1 MTNDDIPLFT
11 IDEPHS
17 RDLDDAIGI
26 ARTGGGWAV
35 RVAIANPSAV
45 VAIGSAEDLAA
56 RKQGATIYR
65 GRSATEPMLPR
76 SISEA
81 QATLTAGERRA
92 ALLIDL
98 ELDSGGQIRATRISE
113 GAITV
118 AQRLAYRDVPLIAED
133 HAHPLHRPMVEAIA
147 LAKGLL
153 KQRRARGALAIYDQQ
168 QMLLTDE
175 EGRIRRYDAGEMIG
189 HILVQE
195 FMVAANTSVAEFAAR
210 NELPFLYRC
219 HEPRI
224 SAPRGAAA
232 AESLE
237 TWIAGG
243 HASAAAAA
251 ERLSLIAQ
259 KARYTSTLTGHY
271 GLNVPAYAHITSP
284 LRRYA
289 DLVDQ
294 RQLIAFVRGTALPY
308 SQDDLTAI
316 GSELFEAAEA
326 LAQATA
332 ESYKAPLLARAQQAI
347 DSNMQHALRSLADN
361 ELGQAVKAGL
371 ADGFA
376 PALVDELRRRMG
388 AGILADKVSVR
399 FIEGRSTLPPALAE
413 AFIDM
418 VASKPASAMSFV
430 NHGRAIGA
438 IADFQVEFKEVT
450 GGPGAIGPAYRATVT
465 VRDADRQVTYSATAV
480 DGRKKAAEQ
489 AATLETL
496 CDFMGVPRPTRS
508 TSEVEPPSPLAG
520 PIANGASQLANSKG
534 ALLELCQKSRLGMPT
549 FTSTST
555 GPANAPT
562 FVCVVEL
569 AIKGRTLTARSP
581 EASTKKQAEA
591 LAAQALLDQ
600 VSQGNRPK
608 EGTLAAVAT
617 PAHNAGWAI
626 QQLQE
631 YAQKSRLAPP
641 AYDFREIS
649 KTPSTFECRVS
660 LERTDGNV
668 EFRATAASKQASKA
682 AAAEGALEILAGE
695 GRTISND
702 DALDRPGMAG

>member
-1 MTNDDIPLFT
+1 MHHDDITLFT

-17 RDLDDAIGI
+17 RDLDDAVGI
-26 ARTGGGWAV
+26 ARNGSGLAV
-35 RVAIANPSAV
+35 RIAIANPAAL
-45 VAIGSAEDLAA
+45 VAIGSSEDLAA

-81 QATLTAGERRA
+81 RATLTAGERRA
-92 ALLIDL
+92 AMLIDL
-98 ELDSGGQIRATRISE
+98 ELDGGGQIRATHLSE
-113 GAITV
+113 GTITV
-118 AQRLAYRDVPLIAED
+118 AQRLSYRDVPAIAED
-133 HAHPLHRPMVEAIA
+133 RAHPLHIPMVDAIS
-147 LAKGLL
+147 LARGLL
-153 KQRRARGALAIYDQQ
+153 KQRRARGALAIYDQRQ
-168 QMLLTDE
+168 SLLTDE
-175 EGRIRRYDAGEMIG
+175 EGRVRHYDAGEMVG

-195 FMVAANTSVAEFAAR
+195 LMVAGNTSVAEFAAR

-316 GSELFEAAEA
+316 GNELFEAAEA
-326 LAQATA
+326 LAQATS
-332 ESYKAPLLARAQQAI
+332 ESYKAPLLARAQFVI
-347 DSNMQHALRSLADN
+347 ESNTGHALRSLADN
-361 ELGQAVKAGL
+361 ELGQAVKAAL
-371 ADGFA
+371 AEGFA
-376 PALVDELRRRMG
+376 PPLADELRRRMR

-399 FIEGRSTLPPALAE
+399 FIEGRSSLPPAVAD
-413 AFIDM
+413 AFIGM
-418 VASKPASAMSFV
+418 VADKPASAMSFV
-430 NHGRAIGA
+430 NHARAIGA
-438 IADFQVEFKEVT
+438 ISDFDVEFQEVA
-450 GGPGAIGPAYRATVT
+450 GQPGAIGPAYQATVT
-465 VRDADRQVTYSATAV
+465 MRDADRRMAYTAV
-480 DGRKKAAEQ
+480 AVDVRKKAAEQ
-489 AATLETL
+489 AATLQTL

-508 TSEVEPPSPLAG
+508 TKEVESPSPTA
-520 PIANGASQLANSKG
+520 PAASSTSQLTNSKG
-534 ALLELCQKSRLGMPT
+534 ALLELCQKSKLGMPS
-549 FTSTST
+549 FSSTSS

-562 FVCVVEL
+562 FICVVEL
-569 AIKGRTLTARSP
+569 AANGRTFTARSP
-581 EASTKKQAEA
+581 ETSTKKQAEA
-591 LAAQALLDQ
+591 LAAEALLEQ
-600 VSQGNRPK
+600 VSRGPGQK
-608 EGTLAAVAT
+608 DEAQTAAA
-617 PAHNAGWAI
+617 PPSNAGWAI

-641 AYDFREIS
+641 AYEFTELS
-649 KTPSTFECRVS
+649 KTPSTFECRVQLS
-660 LERTDGNV
+660 RGTDRI
-668 EFRATAASKQASKA
+668 EYRATAASKQASKA
-682 AAAEGALEILAGE
+682 AAAAGALNILSE
-695 GRTISND
+695 EDHPSD
-702 DALDRPGMAG
+702 DDSERPARMAC